1 MPAVG
6 AQPVGVQGGNL
17 MSELLT
23 EAYLDAL
30 KSMRDGSP
38 KPLVKRASLIAEDLD
53 RPVDVSAT
61 RLIEHLHA
69 ADANDRLLRQLGLAL
84 FGWDDRAATETWTA
98 GTQPN
103 SPE

>member
-6 AQPVGVQGGNL
+6 DRPVGGEGGNL

-38 KPLVKRASLIAEDLD
+38 KPLVKRALLIAEDLD
-53 RPVDVSAT
+53 GPVDVSAN
-61 RLIEHLHA
+61 RLVEHLRA
-69 ADANDRLLRQLGLAL
+69 ADANDRFLRQLGLAL
-84 FGWDDRAATETWTA
+84 FEWDARAATETWTA
-98 GTQPN
+98 GT
-103 SPE
+103 